1 MSESLWSPS
10 VLGVALGV
18 FVAVLLLLEAAYLLW
33 QQRYGQEARR
43 VRARLQQLA
52 EPTGSV
58 QPQLW
63 RRRASGPDAGQGR
76 LSATWLTHR
85 LERLLHQAGVSW
97 RPGGALAYSLAAAF
111 AVLSLGALLA
121 PRLWVLTMASGLL
134 VGTLPWMVVLWR
146 RQRRLAR
153 LEQQLPEALDLMVRA
168 LRAGHAF
175 SASLQMVADEMPEP
189 MAGEFR
195 TVHEEVNY
203 GLDMHQ
209 AFANLVERVPLTD
222 VRYFVVAVLI
232 QREAGGNLAELL
244 GNLSRLIRA
253 RLKLMA
259 RVRVLSSE
267 GRLSGWILVILPFA
281 LGGLLYAFN
290 PQFMQPLWT
299 DPIGVTLLQVMGGA
313 MVIGVFLMRK
323 IVRIRV

>member
-1 MSESLWSPS
+1 MSDSLWSPS
-10 VLGVALGV
+10 VLVVALGV

-52 EPTGSV
+52 GPAESA

-63 RRRASGPDAGQGR
+63 RRRAGEPAAGQGR
-76 LSATWLTHR
+76 LSVMWLAHR
-85 LERLLHQAGVSW
+85 LERVLRQAGVSW
-97 RPGGALAYSLAAAF
+97 SPWGAAAYSLAAALV
-111 AVLSLGALLA
+111 VLGLGALLA
-121 PRLWVLTMASGLL
+121 PQLWAAVLASGLL
-134 VGTLPWMVVLWR
+134 AGALPWIHVLWC

-209 AFANLVERVPLTD
+209 AFANLVERMPLTD

-244 GNLSRLIRA
+244 GNLSRLVRA
-253 RLKLMA
+253 RLRLMA